1 MLPTTDQ
8 RVPQHTPDRYNAA
21 IRRQTEANVA
31 RYAREGRAA
40 IDHRLAELDRE
51 WDIERVLEANA
62 ASVALVGLSLS
73 ALVNRKFLV
82 LPVLVGGFL
91 LQHALQGW
99 CPPVP
104 LFRRLGVRTAAEINQ
119 ERFALKSLRGDFQ
132 HLPAG
137 EGIDQTLVHSTLRA
151 VSL

>member
-1 MLPTTDQ
+1 MLPATDQ
-8 RVPQHTPDRYNAA
+8 RVPQHTPDRYNAE
-21 IRRQTEANVA
+21 IRRKTEANIA
-31 RYAREGRAA
+31 RYAREGRGA
-40 IDHRLAELDRE
+40 IDRRLAELDQE

-62 ASVALVGLSLS
+62 ASVALVGVGLA
-73 ALVNRKFLV
+73 ALVNRKFLL
-82 LPVLVGGFL
+82 LPALVGGFL

-104 LFRRLGVRTAAEINQ
+104 LFRRLGVRTSAEINQ

-137 EGIDQTLVHSTLRA
+137 DGIDQTLVHSTLRA